1 MQDGARGCLIA
12 ACMLSCQG
20 LIATGG
26 PDGSSAADA
35 SSVDASSVADGGMA
49 GDAGSGVITNV
60 NSITKDG
67 VTWTFSAAVPVGQF
81 VNGDYYVVG
90 PVTVTS
96 ISPTPQTA
104 GKYENGSAL
113 NMPTKDGF
121 SPFDVRICNPPT
133 ASNCYWFSA
142 TDRVY
147 APLNLSPGDSL
158 VSSISLPDCNLD
170 GGGTQ
175 CGKGFVCESPG
186 VCEPP
191 QIMRGGEIAG
201 SPVASMSVLT
211 VISASVPA
219 DTFRPS
225 YCDRGQTLYYAN
237 NLQRNLLP
245 SLTPP
250 DPANTPTLATFE
262 GYMRQP
268 WVDLNP
274 FLFDA
279 PANYMPGYGRE
290 IAMAMS
296 YVGLM
301 LTLDFPADQ
310 KVNLTNYLVQYGI
323 DLLGCLKAGYGWPA
337 FGGHRS
343 GRKMPIIFAGLL
355 FNDSAM
361 LNVSS
366 AYPNQFGDDMQTVYV
381 KDIPGGYTQAWN
393 GANVIYGGHY
403 GVEADGT
410 PTSAGVYGPY
420 EQLTPPNWPLLN
432 GNDQLG
438 EGYRRCCTSV
448 SWIGEALAMRI
459 LGGQAAWNHPA
470 FFDYADR
477 WMDMPGT
484 QTMTDAQCVQNI
496 LTTTGNDYSGG
507 PQGQTQWILQG
518 EFPQYTF
525 IDDMWAT
532 YRLKY

>member
-1 MQDGARGCLIA
+1 MRHAAAGCFVVALTVGCGSA
-12 ACMLSCQG
+12 QP
-20 LIATGG
+20 G
-26 PDGSSAADA
+26 PDAGAGTDAGAA
-35 SSVDASSVADGGMA
+35 VDAGQGN
-49 GDAGSGVITNV
+49 DAGGSQGDSGLT
-60 NSITKDG
+60 SSMSLTKDG
-67 VTWTFSAAVPVGQF
+67 ITWTFGAAVPVGQF

-90 PVTVTS
+90 PVVVTA
-96 ISPTPQTA
+96 ISPAPQTS
-104 GKYENGSAL
+104 GNYENGSAL
-113 NMPTKDGF
+113 NMPTSDGF
-121 SPFDVRICNPPT
+121 SPFDLRINDGTPGN
-133 ASNCYWFSA
+133 SYWFSA
-142 TDRVY
+142 ADRVY
-147 APLNLSPGDSL
+147 APLSLKPGDAL

-175 CGKGFVCESPG
+175 CATGYVCEPPG
-186 VCEPP
+186 ACEPP

-211 VISASVPA
+211 VLSAAVPA

-225 YCDRGQTLYYAN
+225 YCDRAQTLYAAG
-237 NLQRNLLP
+237 NLQRSLLP
-245 SLTPP
+245 SLAPP
-250 DPANTPTLATFE
+250 NPANTPTLATFE
-262 GYMRQP
+262 GYLRQP
-268 WVDLNP
+268 WIDLNP

-290 IAMAMS
+290 VAMADS
-296 YVGLM
+296 YVALV
-301 LTLDFPADQ
+301 LTLNFPPEQ
-310 KVNLTNYLVQYGI
+310 KVTLTNYFVQYGV
-323 DLLGCLKAGYGWPA
+323 DLYGCLKAGYGWPA

-343 GRKMPIIFAGLL
+343 GRKLPIVFAGLL
-355 FNDSAM
+355 FGDSAM
-361 LNVSS
+361 QNVSA

-381 KDIPGGYTQAWN
+381 KDIDAGYTEAWN
-393 GANVIYGGHY
+393 GATVMYGGHY
-403 GVEADGT
+403 GVNADGT
-410 PTSAGVYGPY
+410 PVSPGVYGPY

-438 EGYRRCCTSV
+438 ESYRRCCTSV

-459 LGGQAAWNHPA
+459 LGTQTVWNHQA

-484 QTMTDAQCVQNI
+484 QTISDAQAIQDI

-525 IDDMWAT
+525 IDDMWAA
-532 YRLKY
+532 YRSKY